1 MNNIELNKTL
11 MRIYE
16 KEEKS
21 INSLKQMM
29 GHMNFSPKEPS
40 RVLIRYNALFET
52 EMEEEKLYYVFF
64 DKPKSEIIFPG
75 PMYVTRPK
83 PFNDTVE
90 YYSELLCSV
99 DKEVIPM
106 IYKGKSRIDD
116 KRMFEINIIS
126 IIRERK
132 INSILGE

>member
-1 MNNIELNKTL
+1 MSFL
-11 MRIYE
+11 
-16 KEEKS
+16 
-21 INSLKQMM
+21 
-29 GHMNFSPKEPS
+29 PKEPDKES
-40 RVLIRYNALFET
+40 RVLIKYNALFET

-106 IYKGKSRIDD
+106 IYKGKSRIDG

-132 INSILGE
+132 INSILDE